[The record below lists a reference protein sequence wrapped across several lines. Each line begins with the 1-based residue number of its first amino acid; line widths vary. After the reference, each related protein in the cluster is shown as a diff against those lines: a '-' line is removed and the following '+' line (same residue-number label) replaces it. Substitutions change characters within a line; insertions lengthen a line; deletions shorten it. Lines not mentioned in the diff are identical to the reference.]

1 MRSRGLMRVAAGVV
15 AAVTFLAG
23 CAADS
28 GGDEGAGERVDP
40 SGQATVAPPPGEAGA
55 VDWIDACPSSGVP
68 VGRGDGLPDLTLPCL
83 GPGEPVQL
91 AGLTGRPRLVNIW
104 TSWCGPC
111 RAEMPWLQQAHD
123 TRAVDVLGVDA
134 EDQVPAAGA
143 LLDELS
149 VTFPSVYD
157 PRNELAREI
166 RIVTKPTT
174 LFVSKEGEVVF
185 VLPGA
190 FASYD
195 EMRQLV
201 STHLGVDLP

>member
-1 MRSRGLMRVAAGVV
+1 VAVV
-15 AAVTFLAG
+15 TVLGG
-23 CAADS
+23 CGGDS
-28 GGDEGAGERVDP
+28 GGAGERVEP
-40 SGQATVAPPPGEAGA
+40 SGKTTVASPSGAAGV
-55 VDWIDACPSSGVP
+55 VDSIEACPTSGAP
-68 VGRGDGLPDLTLPCL
+68 VGRGDGLPELTLPCL

-91 AGLTGRPRLVNIW
+91 AGLTGRPRLLNIW
-104 TSWCGPC
+104 ASWCGPC

-123 TRAVDVLGVDA
+123 TGAVDVLGVDA
-134 EDQVPAAGA
+134 EDQVSAAGA
-143 LLDELS
+143 LLDELG

-157 PRNELAREI
+157 PSNELAREI